1 MTHEVWGLEASAP
14 PKATTFNDM
23 HSGGGSKENH
33 ELIVIEAPE
42 AEAICVF
49 YSRFGH
55 NPERISCSC
64 CGSDYSIW
72 EHDSLDEALGI
83 YKEYNEPLVIR
94 AGEIDQ
100 HERNAYV
107 PVQGWTYN

>member
-1 MTHEVWGLEASAP
+1 MGLEASAP
-14 PKATTFNDM
+14 PKATTFYDM
-23 HSGGGSKENH
+23 HSGGGSLKEASQ
-33 ELIVIEAPE
+33 LIIIEAPE

-64 CGSDYSIW
+64 CGSDYSVW
-72 EHDSLDEALGI
+72 EHDSLDEAI
-83 YKEYNEPLVIR
+83 EVYSDFKDPLVIH

-100 HERNAYV
+100 HERNSYV